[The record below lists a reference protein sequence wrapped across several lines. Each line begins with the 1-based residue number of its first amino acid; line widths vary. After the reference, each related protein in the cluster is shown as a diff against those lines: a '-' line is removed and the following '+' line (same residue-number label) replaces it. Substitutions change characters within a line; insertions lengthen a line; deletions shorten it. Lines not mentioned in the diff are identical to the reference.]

1 MTPHHWL
8 RLALIGVVM
17 SRLMGADQLDTLV
30 HDRVLTLPPDLPR
43 TKAYPDGAVAS
54 GDLFKSGKRTAV
66 AVATTQGHS
75 LALAC
80 FVHRDGDWREIA
92 RQSFGE
98 GDQRPTFEDEIPFTF
113 ADLDGDAKPELLL
126 TEHGGGDDRTV
137 RVFRF
142 DGETDTLV
150 AAGGGLRNPTWQD
163 GAVRGQCKLGPTAGD
178 LYAEQYRW
186 VDGRLQL
193 VWRCAQRYPMHEYLI
208 GGGEPAVRVMLD
220 TVDTTGTLTA
230 TSAIGNL
237 ASYRNR
243 LPAGEQPRAL
253 HLLVRETKGRRLVE
267 VTPKA
272 DGLRAANRARQ
283 WDEIISRA
291 VFADPSAFTNDMT
304 VTLGDAGKVK
314 LAEIATVSIAPTTT
328 SPTYQ
333 FLPISDDVRR
343 TFEEPGT
350 IPAMASANLGTTDV
364 TRMEDAALAWA
375 TAATAKAPLATGDD
389 VVVFLRLPN
398 ITGYPIDQ
406 IESGTLV
413 TALTLA
419 DKVAQ
424 MTVTIDPGQRPS
436 LPTKA
441 VARPLIAVSLGRLI
455 KGAYRVSATITGHS
469 DGPLKVDHAFTV
481 Q

>member
-1 MTPHHWL
+1 MAQHHVI
-8 RLALIGVVM
+8 RFALISVVM
-17 SRLMGADQLDTLV
+17 SRLIGADPLDTLV
-30 HDRVLTLPPDLPR
+30 HDRVLTLPPDLQR

-54 GDLFKSGKRTAV
+54 GDLFKSGKRAAV
-66 AVATTQGHS
+66 AVSTASGHS

-92 RQSFGE
+92 RHALGE

-126 TEHGGGDDRTV
+126 TEHGGSDDRTV

-186 VDGRLQL
+186 VDGRLL
-193 VWRCAQRYPMHEYLI
+193 PVWRCAQRYPMHEYLI
-208 GGGEPAVRVMLD
+208 GGGEPAVRVMLETLD
-220 TVDTTGTLTA
+220 ATGALTT

-243 LPAGEQPRAL
+243 LPAGEQPRPL
-253 HLLVRETKGRRLVE
+253 HLLVREAKGRRLVE

-272 DGLRAANRARQ
+272 DGLRAANRGRQ
-283 WDEIISRA
+283 WDEIVSRA
-291 VFADPSAFTNDMT
+291 VFTDPAAFTADMT
-304 VTLGDAGKVK
+304 VTLADAGKVK
-314 LAEIATVSIAPTTT
+314 LVEIATVTIAPTTT

-333 FLPISDDVRR
+333 FHPISDDVRR
-343 TFEEPGT
+343 TVEEPAT
-350 IPAMASANLGTTDV
+350 IPALASANLGATDV
-364 TRMEDAALAWA
+364 TRMEDAAHAWV
-375 TAATAKAPLATGDD
+375 AAAVAKVPLATGDD

-398 ITGYPIDQ
+398 ITGFPIDQ

-413 TALTLA
+413 TGLTLA

-424 MTVTIDPGQRPS
+424 MTVTVDPGQRPS

-441 VARPLIAVSLGRLI
+441 VTRPLIAVSLGRLI
-455 KGAYRVSATITGHS
+455 KGAYRISATITGHP
-469 DGPLKVDHAFTV
+469 DGPLKVDHTFTV

>member
-1 MTPHHWL
+1 MMTYHL
-8 RLALIGVVM
+8 TRFALISVVM
-17 SRLMGADQLDTLV
+17 SSLIGAEPLDTLV
-30 HDRVLTLPPDLPR
+30 QDRVLTLPPDLPR

-66 AVATTQGHS
+66 AVATAAGRS
-75 LALAC
+75 SALAC

-92 RQSFGE
+92 RHSLGD
-98 GDQRPTFEDEIPFTF
+98 GDQRPAFEDEIPFTF
-113 ADLDGDAKPELLL
+113 ADLDGDTKPELLL
-126 TEHGGGDDRTV
+126 TESGGGDDRTV

-163 GAVRGQCKLGPTAGD
+163 GAVRGQSKLGPTAGD

-186 VDGRLQL
+186 VDGRLQP

-208 GGGEPAVRVMLD
+208 GGGEPAVRVLLETID
-220 TVDTTGTLTA
+220 ASGALTT

-243 LPAGEQPRAL
+243 LPAGEQPRPF
-253 HLLVRETKGRRLVE
+253 HLLVREAKGRRLVE
-267 VTPKA
+267 VAPKA

-283 WDEIISRA
+283 WDEIVSRA
-291 VFADPSAFTNDMT
+291 VFTDPAAFTADLT
-304 VTLGDAGKVK
+304 VTLADAGKVK
-314 LAEIATVSIAPTTT
+314 LAEIATVTIKPTTT
-328 SPTYQ
+328 LPTYQ
-333 FLPISDDVRR
+333 FLPISDEVRR
-343 TFEEPGT
+343 TFEEPAA
-350 IPAMASANLGTTDV
+350 IPALASANLGTTDV
-364 TRMEDAALAWA
+364 TRMEDAARAWA

-413 TALTLA
+413 NSLTLA

-424 MTVTIDPGQRPS
+424 LTVTVDPGQRPS

-455 KGAYRVSATITGHS
+455 TGAYRINATITGHP
-469 DGPLKVDHAFTV
+469 DGPLKVDHAFAV

>member
-1 MTPHHWL
+1 MIQHH
-8 RLALIGVVM
+8 LARFALVSVVM
-17 SRLMGADQLDTLV
+17 SGLISAEPLDTLV

-66 AVATTQGHS
+66 AVATAEGRS
-75 LALAC
+75 SALAC

-92 RQSFGE
+92 RHTLGE
-98 GDQRPTFEDEIPFTF
+98 GDQRPSYQDEMPFSF

-126 TEHGGGDDRTV
+126 TEKGGSDDRLV

-163 GAVRGQCKLGPTAGD
+163 GAVRGQSKLGPTAGD
-178 LYAEQYRW
+178 IYAEQFRW
-186 VDGRLQL
+186 VDGRLQP
-193 VWRCAQRYPMHEYLI
+193 VWRCAQHYPMHEYLI
-208 GGGEPAVRVMLD
+208 GGGEPAVRVVLD
-220 TVDTTGTLTA
+220 TIDATGALTT

-243 LPAGEQPRAL
+243 LPAGEQPRPL
-253 HLLVRETKGRRLVE
+253 HLVVREAKGRRLVE
-267 VTPKA
+267 VAPKA
-272 DGLRAANRARQ
+272 DGLKAANRGRQ
-283 WDEIISRA
+283 WDEIVSRA
-291 VFADPSAFTNDMT
+291 VFTDPAAFSADMT
-304 VTLGDAGKVK
+304 VTLGDKGKVK
-314 LAEIATVSIAPTTT
+314 LADVATVTIAPTTI

-333 FLPISDDVRR
+333 FHPISDDVRR

-350 IPAMASANLGTTDV
+350 IPALASTNLASTDV
-364 TRMEDAALAWA
+364 TRMEDAARAWA
-375 TAATAKAPLATGDD
+375 AAALAKAPVATGDD

-413 TALTLA
+413 TSLTLA

-441 VARPLIAVSLGRLI
+441 VTRPLIAVSLGRLI
-455 KGAYRVSATITGHS
+455 TGSYRVNATITGHP
-469 DGPLKVDHAFTV
+469 DGPLKVEHAFTV